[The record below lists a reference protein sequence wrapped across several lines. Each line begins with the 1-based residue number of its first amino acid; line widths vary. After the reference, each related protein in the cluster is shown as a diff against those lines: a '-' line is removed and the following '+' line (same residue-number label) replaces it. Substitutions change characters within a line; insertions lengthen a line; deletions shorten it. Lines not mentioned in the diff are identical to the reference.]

1 MPGRTH
7 LRRGIQGGMLA
18 VLAWRFEANF
28 AHAFDDGD
36 VEGGSQIG
44 LRAGLSF
51 FTR

>member
-1 MPGRTH
+1 
-7 LRRGIQGGMLA
+7 MLA